1 MPRRRSPARLRAP
14 LAHRAAAARAA
25 LWALRATAVVHR
37 ELKRTPVDEIELPP
51 VPVLPPRAGAGVDAV
66 LRRTRRTCLERA
78 LVRQRWLAAQ
88 GTSRDLVIGVK
99 SGLPF
104 VAHAWLD
111 GDPPTTS
118 AGFAEL
124 SRHPARRH

>member
-1 MPRRRSPARLRAP
+1 MPRRRSPARLRAA
-14 LAHRAAAARAA
+14 LVHRADAVRAA
-25 LWALRATAVVHR
+25 LWALRAAAVVHR

-51 VPVLPPRAGAGVDAV
+51 VPALPPRAGAGVHAV

-88 GTSRDLVIGVK
+88 GTSRDLVIGVRTG
-99 SGLPF
+99 SSF
-104 VAHAWLD
+104 VAHAWLE
-111 GDPPTTS
+111 GDPPAES

-124 SRHPARRH
+124 SRHPARRG